1 MDKTR
6 SILQSLRLRIPSR
19 SGRSRARPTPP
30 RTSPLFTH
38 FERWAG
44 QKRRLFLQDG
54 AGQALQKLAR
64 APLRLASNP
73 FARILASPARLDR
86 LSGLRLPRA
95 LTVQVRSRA
104 AEPLRA
110 ALATQFSNAP
120 DDRHSYVL
128 NSALAIARRARSAR
142 AVLPLHVLGD
152 AAEQPQLGGKGK
164 GKKGKESGDGDP
176 LRVAE
181 YGAAARDALWA
192 LLCAHTDSAAGVVS
206 GSRVRVVSD
215 SQMAARIQVEAQG
228 DAQESARQYVVTV
241 NLADLQDRRVH
252 EFLAARPNGELVL
265 DVMDERSASLVI
277 GVLRACAFLS

>member
-19 SGRSRARPTPP
+19 SGRSRARPAPP

-44 QKRRLFLQDG
+44 QNRRLFLQDN
-54 AGQALQKLAR
+54 AAVQKLAR

-152 AAEQPQLGGKGK
+152 AAEQPQLGGKN
-164 GKKGKESGDGDP
+164 KKGDEDP

-192 LLCAHTDSAAGVVS
+192 LLLSLCAWSATARWPRAYRWRRRGMRRGVC
-206 GSRVRVVSD
+206 GSTS
-215 SQMAARIQVEAQG
+215 
-228 DAQESARQYVVTV
+228 
-241 NLADLQDRRVH
+241 
-252 EFLAARPNGELVL
+252 
-265 DVMDERSASLVI
+265 
-277 GVLRACAFLS
+277 

>member
-19 SGRSRARPTPP
+19 SGRSRARPAPP
-30 RTSPLFTH
+30 ARTSPLFTH

-44 QKRRLFLQDG
+44 QKRRLFLQNN
-54 AGQALQKLAR
+54 AAVQKLAR
-64 APLRLASNP
+64 APLCLASNP
-73 FARILASPARLDR
+73 FAQLLASPARLDR

-164 GKKGKESGDGDP
+164 KGKESEDP

-192 LLCAHTDSAAGVVS
+192 LLCAHSGSGSAAGVVS

-215 SQMAARIQVEAQG
+215 SQMATRIQVEAQG